1 MRGLISALFWSDGTG
16 NSRARTVSFRDRWRE
31 LRNRLVAD
39 PRVQR
44 IAISNPLTRRVA
56 RRKARELFDLCAG
69 FVYSQ
74 ILAACVRLNVFE
86 LLQERSLSV
95 EDLGQAI
102 DLKPE
107 ATRRLVDGAA
117 ALGLLELRV
126 DGRVGLG
133 ELGAAL
139 NANPGVRAMVH
150 HHAALYEDLRD
161 PVGLLRGEA
170 PSARLNAYWAYATAD
185 EPDSLSEDDVA
196 EYSDLMSASQQLIAD
211 EVLAAYPLNK
221 HRRLLDVGGG
231 DGTFA
236 AAAAL
241 RFPKLEV
248 ITFDLPAV
256 AQRAN
261 ARFRAANLGHRAKA
275 VGGNFVRDRL
285 PGDADVISLVRVLY
299 DHGDDKV
306 LDLLKAVRAA
316 MPSGGRLLIAEP
328 MADAPGAPRVGDA
341 YFGFYLLAMGSGRPR
356 RPAEFA
362 ELLQAAGFSRTQ
374 VVATRMPLQTGLI
387 LAQS

>member
-16 NSRARTVSFRDRWRE
+16 NSAARTVSLRDRWRD

-56 RRKARELFDLCAG
+56 RQKARELFDLCAG

-102 DLKPE
+102 DLTPE

-150 HHAALYEDLRD
+150 HHAALYDDLRD

-211 EVLAAYPLNK
+211 EVLAAYPLSK

-241 RFPKLEV
+241 RFPELEV